1 MSLNVLFNPGK
12 FFGTK
17 GEHLKNVEE
26 MTLTNPTTQKNKAV
40 LYDSV
45 HKWTKPHTWCM
56 NIQDSNSYEE
66 FTLIGLEIFA
76 L

>member
-1 MSLNVLFNPGK
+1 MSLNVLINPGK

-17 GEHLKNVEE
+17 GQHFKIVEE

-40 LYDSV
+40 LNDTA
-45 HKWTKPHTWCM
+45 HKWTIPHTCCM
-56 NIQDSNSYEE
+56 NIQDSNLYGE
-66 FTLIGLEIFA
+66 FTLIGLEIFG